1 MQPLLRSVRGAVNER
16 WRPRGLLV
24 ALCCAGSIIS
34 SSAIACTSESVG
46 SMVRVFYQSAGH
58 PPAVPL
64 LADLAA
70 RRYPFSQRL
79 EQLLRA
85 AATAREEFI
94 RVFPDRRSPD
104 GEWIAYKPPFVDGDI
119 FTGEQDG
126 ARGFEVSEVRAVAKG
141 RWSVRVR
148 STEELG
154 MSPWAVTVRVAQESE
169 RCVIDDVIYGP
180 RPGAQTLTQSL
191 RRQLDWVRADVA
203 EERSQVGRVATRR

>member
-1 MQPLLRSVRGAVNER
+1 MQPQLRSVRCAVDER
-16 WRPRGLLV
+16 WRRRGVLV
-24 ALCCAGSIIS
+24 ALCCACSLS
-34 SSAIACTSESVG
+34 SLSAIACTSESVG
-46 SMVRVFYQSAGH
+46 SVVRAFYESAGH

-70 RRYPFSQRL
+70 RRYTFSQRL

-85 AATAREEFI
+85 AAIAREEFI

-104 GEWIAYKPPFVDGDI
+104 GELIAYKPPFVDGDI
-119 FTGEQDG
+119 FQGEQDG

-154 MSPWAVTVRVAQESE
+154 MSPWAVTVRVVQESE
-169 RCVIDDVIYGP
+169 RCVIDDVIYGS

-191 RRQLDWVRADVA
+191 RRQLDWVRVDVA
-203 EERSQVGRVATRR
+203 EERKRVGVRGH